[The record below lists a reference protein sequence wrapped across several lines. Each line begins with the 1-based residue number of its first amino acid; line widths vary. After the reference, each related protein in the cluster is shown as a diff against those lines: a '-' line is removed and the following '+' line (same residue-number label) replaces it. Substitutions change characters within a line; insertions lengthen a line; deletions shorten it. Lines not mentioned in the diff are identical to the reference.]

1 MCVIVDA
8 NMASK
13 FFDRDPEMLPLW
25 NWIGNRKAVLVVG
38 GKLLDELYQVNLAA
52 DQIQAWL
59 KAGLAH
65 LEPSENID
73 AEEPRIRGRCQ
84 SDDPHVIALALAS
97 DARLLCSSDQD
108 LHADFRNPA
117 LISNPRGAIYQNA
130 SHRHLLRHAGRCP
143 HKPRD

>member
-13 FFDRDPEMLPLW
+13 FFDRDPDLLPLW
-25 NWIGNRKAVLVVG
+25 NWIRDRQAALVVG
-38 GKLLDELYQVNLAA
+38 GKLLDELYQINLAA

-65 LEPSENID
+65 LEPYENID

-84 SDDPHVIALALAS
+84 SDDPHVIALARAS
-97 DARLLCSSDQD
+97 GARLLCSRDRALHRDFLNAD
-108 LHADFRNPA
+108 LVN
-117 LISNPRGAIYQNA
+117 NPRGSVYQDS
-130 SHRHLLRHAGRCP
+130 SHRGLLRHRGRCP